1 MQRSGRIPGEIPRLT
16 GKPSRGSHQCEGPGG
31 VPGGAGLAGVTKNFE
46 VMSELQVTKPPGKSW
61 REINQERKTL
71 KRQRNEEKILKR
83 EKRIALDREE
93 EKKFKEE
100 VEKEKK
106 YSEISTVSIAIPG
119 SILENAQSAELR
131 TYLAGQIARAACVFC
146 VDEVIVYDDVGDK
159 LDTKKSKV
167 EDVDGVKLAR
177 KSCVQLA
184 RILQYLECP
193 QYLRKHFFPL
203 HKDLEFAGLLNPLD
217 APHHLRMSNDF
228 KFREGIT
235 MNKKV
240 KPGRGSQVNVGLL
253 QDVSTDK
260 LLNPGI
266 RVTVRM
272 LAPQGG
278 KKLKGKIVS
287 LTTPRAET
295 GVYWG
300 YTVRIANNLSQV
312 FTQSTY
318 KDGYDL
324 TIGTSDRGIP
334 VDDLPDGGL
343 KYNHALIVFGGLQGI
358 EAALESDEQLQVDEA
373 SLLFN
378 HYINVLPNQGSRT
391 IRTEEA
397 VLVALSGLRSKL
409 KANNAPMIFKESG
422 IAKSSIFSGKL
433 EVSDHSGNE
442 SNFDLSRFD

>member
-1 MQRSGRIPGEIPRLT
+1 
-16 GKPSRGSHQCEGPGG
+16 
-31 VPGGAGLAGVTKNFE
+31 
-46 VMSELQVTKPPGKSW
+46 MSQPAVAKPPGKSW
-61 REINQERKTL
+61 REINQERKAL
-71 KRQRNEEKILKR
+71 KRQRNEEKIIKR
-83 EKRIALDREE
+83 EKRVAL
-93 EKKFKEE
+93 EKEAEIKIKEE

-106 YSEISTVSIAIPG
+106 NSEISTISIAVPG

-146 VDEVIVYDDVGDK
+146 VDEVIVYDDIGDK
-159 LDTKKSKV
+159 LDTKKSKL
-167 EDVDGVKLAR
+167 DDADGVKVAR
-177 KSCVQLA
+177 RSCVQLA

-217 APHHLRMSNDF
+217 APHHLRSSNSF

-253 QDVSTDK
+253 QDVSADK

-272 LAPQGG
+272 LPTPEGS

-300 YTVRIANNLSQV
+300 YTVRIANSLSQV
-312 FTQSTY
+312 FTQSPY

-324 TIGTSDRGIP
+324 TIGTSDRGTSI
-334 VDDLPDGGL
+334 DDLPN
-343 KYNHALIVFGGLQGI
+343 KEVSYNHALIVFGGLHGI
-358 EAALESDEQLQVDEA
+358 EAALESDEQLQVNEA

-397 VLVALSGLRSKL
+397 ILVALTGLRPKL
-409 KANNAPMIFKESG
+409 KANNEPMVFNETG
-422 IAKSSIFSGKL
+422 IATSSTFPEARPEFS
-433 EVSDHSGNE
+433 DNSGGETNL
-442 SNFDLSRFD
+442 DLSRFD

>member
-1 MQRSGRIPGEIPRLT
+1 
-16 GKPSRGSHQCEGPGG
+16 
-31 VPGGAGLAGVTKNFE
+31 
-46 VMSELQVTKPPGKSW
+46 MSEPIVPTKPPGKSW
-61 REINQERKTL
+61 REINQERKAL
-71 KRQRNEEKILKR
+71 KRQRNEEKIVKR
-83 EKRIALDREE
+83 EKRVLLEKELE
-93 EKKFKEE
+93 EKVKEE
-100 VEKEKK
+100 TEKEKK
-106 YSEISTVSIAIPG
+106 YAEISTVSIAVPG

-146 VDEVIVYDDVGDK
+146 VDEVIVFDDIGDQ
-159 LDTKKSKV
+159 LNTKKSKL
-167 EDVDGVKLAR
+167 DDGDGVIVAR

-193 QYLRKHFFPL
+193 QYLRKHFFPI

-240 KPGRGSQVNVGLL
+240 KPGKGSQVNVGLL
-253 QDVSTDK
+253 KDVSTDK
-260 LLNPGI
+260 LLSPGI

-272 LAPQGG
+272 LPTPEGS

-287 LTTPRAET
+287 LATPRAET

-300 YTVRIANNLSQV
+300 YTVRIANSLSQV
-312 FTQSTY
+312 FTQCPY

-324 TIGTSDRGIP
+324 TVGTSDKGTPI
-334 VDDLPDGGL
+334 DDMPEKQVG
-343 KYNHALIVFGGLQGI
+343 YNHALIVFGGLHGI
-358 EAALESDEQLQVDEA
+358 EAALESDEQLQVNDA

-378 HYINVLPNQGSRT
+378 HYVNVLPNQGSRT

-397 VLVALSGLRSKL
+397 ILIALTSLQTKL
-409 KANNAPMIFKESG
+409 NPKNAPMVFKDTG
-422 IAKSSIFSGKL
+422 IATSSTYPVQKVDNTNSVANNI
-433 EVSDHSGNE
+433 
-442 SNFDLSRFD
+442 DLSKFD

>member
-1 MQRSGRIPGEIPRLT
+1 MSQPVA
-16 GKPSRGSHQCEGPGG
+16 KPS
-31 VPGGAGLAGVTKNFE
+31 
-46 VMSELQVTKPPGKSW
+46 GKSW
-61 REINQERKTL
+61 REINQERKAL
-71 KRQRNEEKILKR
+71 KRQRNEEKIVKR
-83 EKRIALDREE
+83 EKRVALELE
-93 EKKFKEE
+93 AESKVKEQVEWEKKC
-100 VEKEKK
+100 
-106 YSEISTVSIAIPG
+106 SEISTVSIAIPG

-146 VDEVIVYDDVGDK
+146 VDEVIVYDDIGDK
-159 LDTKKSKV
+159 MNTKKSKL
-167 EDVDGVKLAR
+167 EDADGVKIAR

-193 QYLRKHFFPL
+193 QYLRKHFFPI

-228 KFREGIT
+228 QFREGIT

-253 QDVSTDK
+253 QDISTDK

-266 RVTVRM
+266 RVTVKM
-272 LAPQGG
+272 LPTQEGG

-312 FTQSTY
+312 FTQSPY

-324 TIGTSDRGIP
+324 TIGTSDTGTP
-334 VDDLPDGGL
+334 VDDLPNKEL
-343 KYNHALIVFGGLQGI
+343 KYNHVLIVFGGLHGI
-358 EAALESDEQLQVDEA
+358 EAALESDEQLKADEA

-397 VLVALSGLRSKL
+397 VLIALSGLRPKL
-409 KANNAPMIFKESG
+409 KANNEPMVFTGTG
-422 IAKSSIFSGKL
+422 IAQSSLFPTAKVELSDSGTDANL
-433 EVSDHSGNE
+433 
-442 SNFDLSRFD
+442 DLSRFD

>member
-1 MQRSGRIPGEIPRLT
+1 
-16 GKPSRGSHQCEGPGG
+16 
-31 VPGGAGLAGVTKNFE
+31 
-46 VMSELQVTKPPGKSW
+46 MSQAILPKPPAGKSW
-61 REINQERKTL
+61 KEINQERKAL

-83 EKRIALDREE
+83 EKRLAWEKEVE
-93 EKKFKEE
+93 EKEQEE
-100 VEKEKK
+100 IEKEKK
-106 YSEISTVSIAIPG
+106 YAEISSVSIAIPG

-131 TYLAGQIARAACVFC
+131 TYLAGQIARAACIFC
-146 VDEVIVYDDVGDK
+146 IDEVIVYDDIGDK
-159 LDTKKSKV
+159 LNTKKSKM
-167 EDVDGVKLAR
+167 EGVDGVKVAR

-217 APHHLRMSNDF
+217 APHHLRVSNDF

-240 KPGRGSQVNVGLL
+240 KPGRGSLVNVGLL

-272 LAPQGG
+272 LPSQEGS

-312 FTQSTY
+312 FTQSPY
-318 KDGYDL
+318 KNGYDL
-324 TIGTSDRGIP
+324 TIGTSDKGSSI
-334 VDDLPDGGL
+334 DNLPNKEL
-343 KYNHALIVFGGLQGI
+343 NYNHALIVFGGLHGI
-358 EAALESDEQLQVDEA
+358 EAALESDEQLQIDEA

-397 VLVALSGLRSKL
+397 VIVALSSLRSKL
-409 KANNAPMIFKESG
+409 KAQNEPVLFKETG
-422 IAKSSIFSGKL
+422 VATSSSFPSENNPTVPEMSL
-433 EVSDHSGNE
+433 
-442 SNFDLSRFD
+442 DLSRFD

>member
-1 MQRSGRIPGEIPRLT
+1 
-16 GKPSRGSHQCEGPGG
+16 
-31 VPGGAGLAGVTKNFE
+31 
-46 VMSELQVTKPPGKSW
+46 MSLPLISTKPPGKSW
-61 REINQERKTL
+61 REINQERKAL
-71 KRQRNEEKILKR
+71 KRQRNEEKIIKR
-83 EKRIALDREE
+83 EKRLALEKEVEVKAKEE
-93 EKKFKEE
+93 AEIEKKNA
-100 VEKEKK
+100 
-106 YSEISTVSIAIPG
+106 EISTISIAVPG

-131 TYLAGQIARAACVFC
+131 TYLAGQIARAACIFC
-146 VDEVIVYDDVGDK
+146 VDEVIVYDDIGDK
-159 LDTKKSKV
+159 LDTKKSKL
-167 EDVDGVKLAR
+167 EDAEGLKIAR

-193 QYLRKHFFPL
+193 QYLRKHFFPI

-253 QDVSTDK
+253 QDVSSDK

-266 RVTVRM
+266 RVTVKM
-272 LAPQGG
+272 LPAVEGS

-287 LTTPRAET
+287 LATPRAET

-300 YTVRIANNLSQV
+300 YTVRIATNLSQI
-312 FTQSTY
+312 FTQSPY

-324 TIGTSDRGIP
+324 TIGTSDRGTPI
-334 VDDLPDGGL
+334 DDLPDKGV

-358 EAALESDEQLQVDEA
+358 EAALESDEQLKVDDA

-397 VLVALSGLRSKL
+397 VLVALSSLRSKL
-409 KANNAPMIFKESG
+409 KAENEPMIFKETG
-422 IAKSSIFSGKL
+422 IATSSIFPQQKQDISDNSGI
-433 EVSDHSGNE
+433 EN
-442 SNFDLSRFD
+442 NADLSRFD

>member
-1 MQRSGRIPGEIPRLT
+1 M
-16 GKPSRGSHQCEGPGG
+16 
-31 VPGGAGLAGVTKNFE
+31 
-46 VMSELQVTKPPGKSW
+46 MSTQPIAKPPGKSW
-61 REINQERKTL
+61 REINQERKAL
-71 KRQRNEEKILKR
+71 KRQRNEEKIIKR
-83 EKRIALDREE
+83 EKRAAI
-93 EKKFKEE
+93 
-100 VEKEKK
+100 EKENELKNEAETKK
-106 YSEISTVSIAIPG
+106 ENAEISTISIAVPG
-119 SILENAQSAELR
+119 TILENAQSAELR

-146 VDEVIVYDDVGDK
+146 VDEIIVYDDIGDK
-159 LDTKKSKV
+159 VDTKKSKL
-167 EDVDGVKLAR
+167 EEADGVKVAR
-177 KSCVQLA
+177 RSCVQLA

-217 APHHLRMSNDF
+217 APHHLRQSNDF
-228 KFREGIT
+228 HFREGIT

-266 RVTVRM
+266 RVTVKM
-272 LAPQGG
+272 TNTEGS

-287 LTTPRAET
+287 LATPRAET

-300 YTVRIANNLSQV
+300 YTVRIVNSLSQV
-312 FTQSTY
+312 FTQCPY

-324 TIGTSDRGIP
+324 TIGTSDRGTAI
-334 VDDLPDGGL
+334 DDLPNKGVE
-343 KYNHALIVFGGLQGI
+343 YNHALIVFGGLQGI
-358 EAALESDEQLQVDEA
+358 ESALESDEQLQVNEA

-397 VLVALSGLRSKL
+397 ILIAMSSLRTKL
-409 KANNAPMIFKESG
+409 KANNEPMVFKDTG
-422 IAKSSIFSGKL
+422 IAVSNSLPTSKPNLSSDDNL
-433 EVSDHSGNE
+433 
-442 SNFDLSRFD
+442 DLSRFD

>member
-1 MQRSGRIPGEIPRLT
+1 MSLPV
-16 GKPSRGSHQCEGPGG
+16 
-31 VPGGAGLAGVTKNFE
+31 VP
-46 VMSELQVTKPPGKSW
+46 TKPPGKSW
-61 REINQERKTL
+61 REINQERKAL
-71 KRQRNEEKILKR
+71 KRQRNEEKIIKR
-83 EKRIALDREE
+83 EKRLALEKEIEVKVKEE
-93 EKKFKEE
+93 AEIEKKNA
-100 VEKEKK
+100 
-106 YSEISTVSIAIPG
+106 EISTISIAIPG

-131 TYLAGQIARAACVFC
+131 TYLAGQIARAACIFC
-146 VDEVIVYDDVGDK
+146 VDEVIVYDDIGDK
-159 LDTKKSKV
+159 LNTKKSKL
-167 EDVDGVKLAR
+167 EDAEGLKIAR

-193 QYLRKHFFPL
+193 QYLRKHFFPI

-253 QDVSTDK
+253 QDVSSDK

-266 RVTVRM
+266 RVTVKM
-272 LAPQGG
+272 LPAVEGS

-287 LTTPRAET
+287 LATPRAET

-300 YTVRIANNLSQV
+300 YTVRIATNLSQI
-312 FTQSTY
+312 FTQSPY

-324 TIGTSDRGIP
+324 TIGTSDRGTPINDIP
-334 VDDLPDGGL
+334 DKGV

-358 EAALESDEQLQVDEA
+358 EAALESDEQLKVDDA

-378 HYINVLPNQGSRT
+378 YYINVLPNQGSRT

-397 VLVALSGLRSKL
+397 VLVALSSLRSKL
-409 KANNAPMIFKESG
+409 KAENEPMVFKDTG
-422 IAKSSIFSGKL
+422 IATSSIFPQQKQDISDNSGI
-433 EVSDHSGNE
+433 ENNV
-442 SNFDLSRFD
+442 DLSKFD